1 MIDYYYFNNLNNFIY
16 KPVLL
21 ADSESVIMI
30 PSFLACSSNDWIMLS
45 GNTGTML
52 NLSLFESNSDSL
64 SL

>member
-1 MIDYYYFNNLNNFIY
+1 
-16 KPVLL
+16 
-21 ADSESVIMI
+21 MI